1 MKIGGPVNQIIPSA
15 GVPFDFPLARGGTL
29 SPCEGVKFF
38 LLSLMVV
45 LLAGCATGPDGE
57 RLGPWQTLEKWDQSM
72 MATENRLHN
81 KNYQQ

>member
-1 MKIGGPVNQIIPSA
+1 MRWISRLPGGEICPHV
-15 GVPFDFPLARGGTL
+15 
-29 SPCEGVKFF
+29 EGVKFF
-38 LLSLMVV
+38 LLFLMMV